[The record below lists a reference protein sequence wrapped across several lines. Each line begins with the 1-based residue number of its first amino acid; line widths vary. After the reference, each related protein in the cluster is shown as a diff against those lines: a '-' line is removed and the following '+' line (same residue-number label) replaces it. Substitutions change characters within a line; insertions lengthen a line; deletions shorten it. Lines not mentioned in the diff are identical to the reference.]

1 MKIALNILHALCLR
15 ATATRIAMALTQPHA
30 APAAARPGALPTSAA
45 SSAGTAP
52 AAKPAAAAAGAA
64 SSNGGAPVPL
74 LWKVS
79 DADNAVYLLGS
90 FHALKPT
97 DYPVAPAI
105 DAAFKDA
112 KLVAFE
118 VPPEEMT
125 SPELGMQMMQ
135 AAMQPQGG
143 SLQSAIDPATYA
155 RVQAWCE
162 KRGVAIEGMDVLE
175 PWMVA
180 LIIQMTDMGRVGYD
194 PEQGLDQQ
202 LIKRA
207 GADGKRTMGLE
218 TGASQI
224 AVLDGMSAEEQ
235 KQSLTEALDDSE
247 NQHELDQLHD
257 QWRRGDVAALEAKL
271 TVEFRKS
278 YPSLYQRID
287 VDRNNAWVPKI
298 RELLDGP
305 GHDDAMVVVGTMHL
319 LGPDGV
325 VSQLQSKGYRVQ
337 RVQ

>member
-1 MKIALNILHALCLR
+1 MTRTILWIMLALCLL
-15 ATATRIAMALTQPHA
+15 ATGTCIGMSVSQRHAA
-30 APAAARPGALPTSAA
+30 APASSA
-45 SSAGTAP
+45 SSASP
-52 AAKPAAAAAGAA
+52 AALSGSTPRAVAAGGTSKGA
-64 SSNGGAPVPL
+64 SNAPVPL

-79 DADNAVYLLGS
+79 DGDNKVYLLGS
-90 FHALKPT
+90 FHALKPG
-97 DYPVAPAI
+97 DYPVAPQV

-112 KLVAFE
+112 ELVAFE

-125 SPELGMQMMQ
+125 SPDLGMQMMQ

-143 SLQSAIDPATYA
+143 SLEAAVGPELWQ

-162 KRGVAIEGMDVLE
+162 SRGQPVEAFAMLE

-180 LIIQMTDMGRVGYD
+180 LVIQMTEMGRVGYD
-194 PEQGLDQQ
+194 PQEGLDQQ

-207 GADGKRTMGLE
+207 SAENKRTMGLE

-224 AVLDGMSAEEQ
+224 AVLDNMSQDEQ
-235 KQSLTEALDDSE
+235 KQSLKESLDDAADL
-247 NQHELDQLHD
+247 HELDELHEL
-257 QWRRGDVAALEAKL
+257 WRRGDTGALESKL

-287 VDRNNAWVPKI
+287 VDRNNAWIPKI
-298 RELLDGP
+298 RAMLDAP
-305 GHDDAMVVVGTMHL
+305 GNDDALVVVGTMHM
-319 LGPDGV
+319 LGPDGL
-325 VSQLQSKGYRVQ
+325 VSQLQSKGYRVE

>member
-1 MKIALNILHALCLR
+1 MKILLKVLLALCLL
-15 ATATRIAMALTQPHA
+15 ATGTCIGMSVSQRRA
-30 APAAARPGALPTSAA
+30 APAVPPALAAANASANAMAASPSAKSTPAARAA
-45 SSAGTAP
+45 S
-52 AAKPAAAAAGAA
+52 A
-64 SSNGGAPVPL
+64 SGSPVPL

-79 DADNAVYLLGS
+79 DADNTVYLLGS
-90 FHALKPT
+90 FHALKPN
-97 DYPVAPAI
+97 DYPVAPQV

-143 SLQSAIDPATYA
+143 SLQTAVDARTWN
-155 RVQAWCE
+155 RVQAWCQS
-162 KRGVAIEGMDVLE
+162 RGVPVEGMSALE

-180 LIIQMTDMGRVGYD
+180 LVISMTEMGKVGYD
-194 PEQGLDQQ
+194 PQQGLDQQ

-207 GADGKRTMGLE
+207 ADEDKDTMGLE

-224 AVLDGMSAEEQ
+224 AVLDGMSADEQ
-235 KQSLTEALDDSE
+235 RQSLSEALDGAEDLR
-247 NQHELDQLHD
+247 ELDQLHE
-257 QWRRGDVAALEAKL
+257 QWRRGDVAALEKHL
-271 TVEFRKS
+271 TVDFKKS

-287 VDRNNAWVPKI
+287 VDRNNAWIPKI
-298 RELLDGP
+298 RRLLDAP
-305 GHDDAMVVVGTMHL
+305 GAPDAMVVVGTMHM
-319 LGPDGV
+319 LGPDGL
-325 VSQLQSKGYRVQ
+325 VSQLQSKGYRVE